1 MVDNEALTGAFLLY
15 TQYMKR
21 RVSELLRWSE
31 KYTQTDMVYLAK
43 GGFWLVAGQAGA
55 ALLAFVFSIVVANY
69 ISPYLYG
76 SYKYVMSVVSIIGA
90 FSLTGLGTT
99 IVRKV
104 AQGDETALR
113 RGFGRSLLWN
123 IPMVL
128 AFCAVSGYYVYRGD
142 YILST
147 AIFIAGVATALIN
160 SASLFNAYWNGKK
173 DFARQSMY
181 WSIANTLA
189 TVAVIV
195 MFLFTDNIA
204 VLIGVFFMI
213 SALANVSLYFYTLR
227 KVHETTYTPDALE
240 SKDAFHQSV
249 INFLNTIASNID
261 KIIVFHLLGTVQLA
275 VYSFA
280 LAMPEQIRNTLKA
293 GARLALPRYAEQSFT
308 NIQKFIGPKMFRFGL
323 LILGMI
329 VVYCLVAPFVFTYL
343 FPAYHD
349 SVPYS
354 QIIALSLIGI
364 IGTAPLSALQ
374 AHAKHRS
381 LYIHAIVSNII
392 QIMSTVVLTLW
403 LGLWGAVIALVGN
416 RLLGMVLPWLL
427 LKHEVG

>member
-1 MVDNEALTGAFLLY
+1 
-15 TQYMKR
+15 MKR
-21 RVSELLRWSE
+21 RVSALLRWSE

-55 ALLAFVFSIVVANY
+55 ALLAFIFSVVIANH

-104 AQGDETALR
+104 ARGDETALK
-113 RGFGRSLLWN
+113 RGFDRSLMWS

-128 AFCAVSGYYVYRGD
+128 AFLSVAGYYAYQNDFV
-142 YILST
+142 LSVAFFVAGIT
-147 AIFIAGVATALIN
+147 APLIN

-173 DFARQSMY
+173 DFARQTIY

-189 TVAVIV
+189 TLGVIV
-195 MFLFTDNIA
+195 ALFLTDHVAILVSVFFVISAVTNIA
-204 VLIGVFFMI
+204 
-213 SALANVSLYFYTLR
+213 LYFHTVKKIPSTQY
-227 KVHETTYTPDALE
+227 HHDSFE
-240 SKDAFHQSV
+240 SKDAFHQSI

-329 VVYCLVAPFVFTYL
+329 VVYCLVAPFMFTYL